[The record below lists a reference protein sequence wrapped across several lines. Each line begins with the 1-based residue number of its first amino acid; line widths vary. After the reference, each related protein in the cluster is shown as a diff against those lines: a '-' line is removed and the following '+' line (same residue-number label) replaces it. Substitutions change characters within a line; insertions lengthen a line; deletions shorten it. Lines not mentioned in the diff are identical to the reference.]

1 MGSEQRWKWA
11 WIVSGIGIA
20 GVLMTDIVANVV
32 GGYITDRLKGWQLP
46 DGQHAVTGAAAIV
59 ASLQTAPTFN
69 AVAKAPLAPTAEDD
83 TPLPETETVA
93 ARGSMP
99 LPDAE
104 PEPLP
109 EPAVLPPQPEMLS
122 GSVEKVIDT
131 GTLRIAGEI
140 VLLAG
145 IEGLGSPYRD
155 QLAKFIE
162 EQGSSVRCMPSGMRH
177 TCFVSEVDLAL
188 AALTNGAA
196 RLASDATDKYREAEG
211 DARRNRRGIFR

>member
-1 MGSEQRWKWA
+1 MGSEQRWRWA

-20 GVLMTDIVANVV
+20 GVLVTDIVANVV

-46 DGQHAVTGAAAIV
+46 DGQQAVTGAAIV
-59 ASLQTAPTFN
+59 ASLQTAPTSN
-69 AVAKAPLAPTAEDD
+69 AVAKAPLAPTDEDD
-83 TPLPETETVA
+83 ARLPETETVA

-99 LPDAE
+99 LPETE

-109 EPAVLPPQPEMLS
+109 EPTALPPQPEMLR

-131 GTLRIAGEI
+131 GTLRIGGEI

-145 IEGLGSPYRD
+145 VEGLGSPYRD